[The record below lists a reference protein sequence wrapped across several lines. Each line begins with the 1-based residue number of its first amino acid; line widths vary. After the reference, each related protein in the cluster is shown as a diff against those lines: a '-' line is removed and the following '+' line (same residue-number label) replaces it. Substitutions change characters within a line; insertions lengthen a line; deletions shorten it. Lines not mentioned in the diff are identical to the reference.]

1 MKVNIKK
8 LAAAGMMAGLG
19 VCLSAFSI
27 PVGASRCFP
36 IQLLLNVLAG
46 VFLGPWYAAGFAF
59 STALI
64 RNLMGTGSLL
74 AFPGSMV
81 GAILGAVS
89 YRLTGKVWMA
99 FPGEILGTGVIGGM
113 LCYPVASLLMGNKEA
128 ALFTYV
134 FPFMVSTLGGCL
146 LAAMVLGMLHKS
158 GTIQYLQGMLKET

>member
-1 MKVNIKK
+1 
-8 LAAAGMMAGLG
+8 
-19 VCLSAFSI
+19 
-27 PVGASRCFP
+27 
-36 IQLLLNVLAG
+36 
-46 VFLGPWYAAGFAF
+46 
-59 STALI
+59 
-64 RNLMGTGSLL
+64 
-74 AFPGSMV
+74 MV

-146 LAAMVLGMLHKS
+146 LAAMVLGMLNKS